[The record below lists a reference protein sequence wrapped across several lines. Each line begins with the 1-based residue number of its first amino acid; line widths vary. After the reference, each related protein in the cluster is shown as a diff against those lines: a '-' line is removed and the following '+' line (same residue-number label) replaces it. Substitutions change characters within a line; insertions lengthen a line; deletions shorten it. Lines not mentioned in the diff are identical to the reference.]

1 MHEEYRGDNGPET
14 VYESDSMAK
23 TATALL
29 IGVLENR
36 GLVDLDTP
44 IIEYGVVPQANWSKN
59 ANRTDWFP
67 HVTTRHLLGQT
78 TGVGEVKPGTQFTYD
93 SDAYLQVDAPP
104 RATYAA
110 HATAH
115 AQPLGPT
122 LHPVFSSTQLC
133 YLAM

>member
-104 RATYAA
+104 PAPPTPPTPPPTHNRS
-110 HATAH
+110 
-115 AQPLGPT
+115 AQPCTRYFL
-122 LHPVFSSTQLC
+122 LHNF
-133 YLAM
+133 AI